1 MRKISTYVLTFLLF
15 VVGTYGERIFN
26 TLYTLLIRT
35 PQETFTTFGVIASSI
50 LIILLTPK
58 E

>member
-1 MRKISTYVLTFLLF
+1 MRKISKYVLSFLLF

-26 TLYTLLIRT
+26 YIYTLLIRT
-35 PQETFTTFGVIASSI
+35 PREVFTTFCVIASSI
-50 LIILLTPK
+50 IIIYLTFK